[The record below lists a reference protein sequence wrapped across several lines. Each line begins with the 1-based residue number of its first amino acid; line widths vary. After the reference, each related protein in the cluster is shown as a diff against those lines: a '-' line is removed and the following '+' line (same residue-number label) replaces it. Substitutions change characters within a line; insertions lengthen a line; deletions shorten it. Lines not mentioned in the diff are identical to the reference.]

1 MELDHLSR
9 LLNALRDL
17 VVDTRI
23 HLVVL
28 PLQLLARDALAAQ
41 VVMSELVVGDD
52 EFMSVFGTLLVLF

>member
-17 VVDTRI
+17 VVDTGI

-52 EFMSVFGTLLVLF
+52 EFMSVFGTLLILF